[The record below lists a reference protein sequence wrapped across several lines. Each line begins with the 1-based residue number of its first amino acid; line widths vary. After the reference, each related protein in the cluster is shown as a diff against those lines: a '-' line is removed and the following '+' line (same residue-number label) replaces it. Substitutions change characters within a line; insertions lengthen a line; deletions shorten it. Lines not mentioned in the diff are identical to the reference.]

1 MKKVIFFIVFLVT
14 AMCHNVQAQHF
25 QEWTSDFAIRY
36 GDYSDETVRVCVLV
50 DMNGSD
56 YKNAKYALSTRFGS
70 ELLPC
75 SVIFNGQAEL
85 EQFYSDLKEIRNKY
99 SEWLNIARQNGVRDL
114 VKEMPTKTKSILLT
128 LYNGNMQ
135 ELKTI
140 NIPLKGVFR
149 AEFSS
154 LSLFPNSDSIRIGF
168 ETVEGEAVPIFHVRS
183 VSDLDKILNALNFS
197 KIKAKMDTKIQ
208 KQSLFN

>member
-1 MKKVIFFIVFLVT
+1 MKKKVLLFISLLAIV
-14 AMCHNVQAQHF
+14 ASSVQAQHI